1 MAIDSCDP
9 EDVGMS
15 ATRLQQLSDLANN
28 WIRPDLHQSIV
39 MQVVRNGLTCFQS
52 YAGKLTQADDS
63 SFVDSSTIFPVAS
76 LSKVFTATA
85 IMTLVEDGLLSLNNP
100 VQDFIPE
107 FSGADKD
114 KVRLWNLLTHTI
126 GGLSMEEIDGLPY
139 RTDFKPA
146 SLPPVPEG
154 QYPKIHEFLC
164 AGYEF
169 PLSQKPGSVVIYS
182 NYGFELLG
190 EIVRRVSGVPLA
202 TYAKDRIFKP
212 LGMNDTHFILP
223 GDKYS
228 RVVQRPLDA
237 VGASA
242 KELFFQGFESESFA
256 ETPWA
261 SAGVFSTVDNLATF
275 GQMFLNSGEFNGAQV
290 LSPATTAYMTRN
302 QTPGLPDGDR
312 DEALQDASR
321 GIGWDIPGIKRD
333 LMYANLYSPSTYSH
347 SGAGGSLLWV
357 DPVYNL
363 VGVFLSIEL
372 IVRQDD
378 QRSWAADR
386 FVNTVTAS
394 IIK

>member
-1 MAIDSCDP
+1 VSFNKCKP
-9 EDVGMS
+9 EEVGVS
-15 ATRLQQLSDLANN
+15 AQRLQKLSGLVQT

-39 MQVVRNGLTCFQS
+39 MHVARNGRFFFQKS
-52 YAGKLTQADDS
+52 TGNITPDPGSPSVQE
-63 SFVDSSTIFPVAS
+63 STIYPVAS

-85 IMTLVEDGLLSLNNP
+85 IMTLVEDGMISLHNP

-107 FSGADKD
+107 FSGTDKD
-114 KVRLWNLLTHTI
+114 KIRLWNLLTHTI
-126 GGLSMEEIDGLPY
+126 GGLSMEEMDGLPY
-139 RTDFKPA
+139 RNSIQSSSP
-146 SLPPVPEG
+146 SPVPEG
-154 QYPKIHEFLC
+154 QHPKIHEFLC
-164 AGYEF
+164 VGYDA
-169 PLSQKPGSVVIYS
+169 PLSRKPGSVVIYS

-202 TYAKDRIFKP
+202 TYVEDRIFEP
-212 LGMNDTHFILP
+212 LGMIDTHFILP
-223 GDKYS
+223 VDKYA
-228 RVVQRPLDA
+228 RVVQRPIDA
-237 VGASA
+237 ASASA
-242 KELFFQGFESESFA
+242 KKLFFQGLGSESLA

-261 SAGVFSTVDNLATF
+261 SGGAYSTASDLATF
-275 GQMFLNSGEFNGAQV
+275 GQMFLNCGEFNGAQV

-321 GIGWDIPGIKRD
+321 GIGWDIPGVKRD
-333 LMYANLYSPSTYSH
+333 LMYANLYSPRTYSH

-372 IVRQDD
+372 IVRPDA

-386 FVNTVTAS
+386 FVNAITAS
-394 IIK
+394 ILK